1 MNILF
6 TYYIKSGADILAA
19 QSDINMP
26 ILDRFNEARLAF
38 AFPTQ
43 TLYAK
48 QI

>member
-6 TYYIKSGADILAA
+6 IYYIKSGADILGA
-19 QSDINMP
+19 QSDINMA
-26 ILDRFNEARLAF
+26 ILDRFNEAGLEF